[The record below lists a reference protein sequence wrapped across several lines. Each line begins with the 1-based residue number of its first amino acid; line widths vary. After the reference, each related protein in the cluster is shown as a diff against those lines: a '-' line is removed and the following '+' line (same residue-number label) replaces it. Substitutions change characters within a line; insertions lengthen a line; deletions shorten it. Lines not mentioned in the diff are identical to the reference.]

1 VTMKFFAS
9 CGKGLEYLLAD
20 ELLALGCARATATM
34 AGVNVEGTLADAQ
47 RAVLWSRL
55 ASRVLWP
62 LSEFD
67 CPDEHALYA
76 GAAAIDWTQHLDA
89 SNTLAVD
96 AHVSGDA
103 ITHARYA
110 AQRVKDAVV
119 DILRQRSGARPDV
132 DVESPDVRIN
142 LVVRK
147 GRATV
152 SIDLGGGPL
161 HRRGWRRAQGEAPLK
176 ENLAAAVL
184 LRGGWPALY
193 REGGALLDPMCGSGT
208 LLIEGALIAAD
219 VAPGLQRHAGGVPT
233 HWRGFDGAYWKTLVE
248 EARLRRE
255 AGLAALRPVFFGSD
269 VDANILRAARDNA
282 EAAGVA
288 QAIDLRIAA
297 IETLMLANDV
307 APRGLVACNPPYD
320 ARLAADPALYRAL
333 GDALRRT
340 VPQWRASLLCG
351 DDELARATG
360 LRAAKAYQMF
370 NGAIECKLIV
380 CDPVAPPQRAVD
392 APPPVLSEG
401 AQMVAN
407 RLRKNLKKLKAWRE
421 REGVDCFRAYDAD
434 LPEYAA
440 AVDVYI
446 GADSRQTWLHVQEY
460 AAPAEIPEATT
471 RKRLNELL
479 AAVRDVFQL
488 PKERIAL
495 KTRSIGKGGSK
506 YGRFDRR
513 GEILVVREGDARL
526 RVNLFDYLDT
536 GVFLDHRPLRL
547 YFGREGQ
554 GKRFLNLF
562 CYTGAATVQAARG
575 GAASTTSVD
584 LSGTYLEWLT
594 ENLRENGISGGRH
607 RLVQADAMQWLL
619 SDRGD
624 YDLIFCDPPTFSN
637 SARASDFDVQRDHV
651 RMLRAAVAR
660 LAPDGALYFSNN
672 YRRFKLDVEA
682 LADIADVEDITAS
695 SIPPDFARDARIHR
709 CWRLTRRGARG

>member
-1 VTMKFFAS
+1 MKFFAS

-20 ELLALGCARATATM
+20 ELLALGCTRATATV
-34 AGVNVEGTLADAQ
+34 AGANVEGTLADAQ

-62 LSEFD
+62 IAEFD
-67 CPDEHALYA
+67 CADEHALYA
-76 GAAAIDWTQHLDA
+76 GAAAVDWPAHLDA
-89 SNTLAVD
+89 GLTLAVD
-96 AHVSGDA
+96 AHVSGTA
-103 ITHARYA
+103 LTHARYA

-119 DILRQRSGARPDV
+119 DVLRQRTGARPDV
-132 DVESPDVRIN
+132 DVEAPDVRLN

-147 GRATV
+147 GRATL
-152 SIDLGGGPL
+152 SIDLGGGSL

-193 REGGALLDPMCGSGT
+193 REGGSLLDPMCGSGT

-219 VAPGLQRHAGGVPT
+219 VAPGLQRHGNAMPT
-233 HWRGFDGAYWKTLVE
+233 CWRGFDAVTWHTLVE
-248 EARLRRE
+248 EARMRRDT
-255 AGLAALRPVFFGSD
+255 GLAALRPAFLGSD
-269 VDANILRAARDNA
+269 VDANILRAAGDNA

-288 QAIDLRIAA
+288 SAIDFRSAA
-297 IETLMLANDV
+297 VETFALASD
-307 APRGLVACNPPYD
+307 AGQRGLVACNPPYD

-360 LRAAKAYQMF
+360 LRAAKRYQLF
-370 NGAIECKLIV
+370 NGAIECTLIV
-380 CDPVAPPQRAVD
+380 CDPVAPPQRAAD

-421 REGVDCFRAYDAD
+421 REDIDCYRAYDAD

-440 AVDVYI
+440 AIDVYVE
-446 GADSRQTWLHVQEY
+446 ADSRQLWLHVQEY
-460 AAPAEIPEATT
+460 AAPVEIPEATT

-479 AAVRDVFQL
+479 AAAREVFAL

-513 GEILVVREGDARL
+513 GEILVVREGEARL

-536 GVFLDHRPLRL
+536 GVFLDHRPLRQM
-547 YFGREGQ
+547 FARDGQ

-584 LSGTYLEWLT
+584 LSGTYLQWLSD
-594 ENLRENGISGGRH
+594 NLRENGISGGRH

-619 SDRGD
+619 ADRGD

-637 SARASDFDVQRDHV
+637 SARANDFDVQREHV
-651 RMLRAAVAR
+651 AMLRAAVAR
-660 LAPDGALYFSNN
+660 LAPDGELFFSNN
-672 YRRFKLDVEA
+672 YRRFRLDTEG
-682 LADIADVEDITAS
+682 LADIAEIEDITPAT
-695 SIPPDFARDARIHR
+695 IPPDFARDARIHR
-709 CWRLTRRGARG
+709 CWRLRRRGR